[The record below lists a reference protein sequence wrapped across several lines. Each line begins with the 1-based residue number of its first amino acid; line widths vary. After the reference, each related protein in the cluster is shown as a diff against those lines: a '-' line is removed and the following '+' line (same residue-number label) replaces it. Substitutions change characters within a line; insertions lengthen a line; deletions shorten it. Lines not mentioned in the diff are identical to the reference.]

1 MANAPLNERRLHDSE
16 LTVTATLPNA
26 ANTVNSNGIDLGATT
41 PYPTTEGIVVR
52 IDLFGTATGA
62 NNKNINIRLQESI
75 DDVSS
80 NYANVAII
88 ANPVLRSVDANA
100 AGHSNSNVR
109 ISLPPGTKRWIR
121 AVALGE
127 ANGGDS
133 SDGTFG
139 IKLEF

>member
-1 MANAPLNERRLHDSE
+1 MASPLNERRLHDDE

-62 NNKNINIRLQESI
+62 NNKNINIRLMDSA
-75 DDVSS
+75 D
-80 NYANVAII
+80 NTTFTNVALGF
-88 ANPVLRSVDANA
+88 ANPVLRSTDANA
-100 AGHSNSNVR
+100 AGHANTNVR
-109 ISLPPGTKRWIR
+109 ISLPPGVQRYIR
-121 AVALGE
+121 ATALGE
-127 ANGGDS
+127 ADGGDS

>member
-1 MANAPLNERRLHDSE
+1 MASPLNERRLHDDE

-26 ANTVNSNGIDLGATT
+26 ANTVNSNSIDLATAT
-41 PYPTTEGIVVR
+41 PYPVTEGVVVR

-62 NNKNINIRLQESI
+62 NNKNINIRLQESA
-75 DDVSS
+75 DDTTF
-80 NYANVAII
+80 ANVAIV
-88 ANPVLRSVDANA
+88 ANPCLRNA
-100 AGHSNSNVR
+100 TINAGGHLSSNIR
-109 ISLPPGTKRWIR
+109 LSLPIAIKRYIR

-127 ANGGDS
+127 ADGGDS